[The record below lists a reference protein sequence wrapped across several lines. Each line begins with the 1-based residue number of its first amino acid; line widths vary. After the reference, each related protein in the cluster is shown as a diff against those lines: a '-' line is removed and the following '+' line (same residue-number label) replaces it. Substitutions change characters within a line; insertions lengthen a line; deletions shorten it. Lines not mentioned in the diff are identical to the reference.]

1 MSVSEILTI
10 GDNSN
15 ARFLSPI
22 GLTSISFRQPTS
34 PEGGSVAC
42 RFYNVCRI
50 SGGICPRKWKRLS
63 QHTRSSVKIYFP
75 RNRSETIEVAKVK
88 GRKSDEVLFGDND
101 KKTARLPF
109 SDRLTVSFLKTF
121 IIRLWRNILF
131 GYPPATKNFD
141 FY

>member
-1 MSVSEILTI
+1 MK
-10 GDNSN
+10 NS
-15 ARFLSPI
+15 
-22 GLTSISFRQPTS
+22 
-34 PEGGSVAC
+34 
-42 RFYNVCRI
+42 
-50 SGGICPRKWKRLS
+50 RKIDKCNFTCFPLWGKWLEE
-63 QHTRSSVKIYFP
+63 RSDF
-75 RNRSETIEVAKVK
+75 ETIEVVKVK